1 MKSFF
6 KIFGLIIGFNLLWS
20 IVFSIFQPK
29 SQMWADMGILE
40 IAFAYLLGALA
51 GDAIYLIISL
61 LLYLCLLFLKRLKK
75 IQIDNMFLF
84 SLGYALVVI
93 IAIILQAWFK
103 SKLSIE
109 FNLNVAS
116 VTTLFYTPFIY
127 CFVSY
132 NLLKPWILKKNKRKN
147 F

>member
-20 IVFSIFQPK
+20 NVFFIFQPK
-29 SQMWADMGILE
+29 SATIWADMGILE
-40 IAFAYLLGALA
+40 AFVYLIGALLG
-51 GDAIYLIISL
+51 DVIYLIISF

-103 SKLSIE
+103 SRLSIQ

-132 NLLKPWILKKNKRKN
+132 NLLKPWILKKIK
-147 F
+147 

>member
-20 IVFSIFQPK
+20 IVFFIFQPK
-29 SQMWADMGILE
+29 SEIWADMGILE
-40 IAFAYLLGALA
+40 AFVYLIGALLG
-51 GDAIYLIISL
+51 DVIYLIISF

-93 IAIILQAWFK
+93 VAIILQAWFK
-103 SKLSIE
+103 SRLSIQ
-109 FNLNVAS
+109 FNLNIAS

-132 NLLKPWILKKNKRKN
+132 NLLKPWILKKGK
-147 F
+147 

>member
-29 SQMWADMGILE
+29 SEIWADMGILE
-40 IAFAYLLGALA
+40 SFVYLIGALF
-51 GDAIYLIISL
+51 GDVIYLVISF

-93 IAIILQAWFK
+93 VAIILQAWFK
-103 SKLSIE
+103 SRL
-109 FNLNVAS
+109 
-116 VTTLFYTPFIY
+116 
-127 CFVSY
+127 
-132 NLLKPWILKKNKRKN
+132 
-147 F
+147 

>member
-29 SQMWADMGILE
+29 SEIWADMGILE
-40 IAFAYLLGALA
+40 SFVYLIGALF
-51 GDAIYLIISL
+51 GDVIYLVISF

-93 IAIILQAWFK
+93 VAIILQAWFK
-103 SKLSIE
+103 SRLSIQ
-109 FNLNVAS
+109 FNLNIAS

-132 NLLKPWILKKNKRKN
+132 NLFKPKLLKKIK
-147 F
+147 